1 MTSRLTQFC
10 VGLLAAGLLF
20 GGPALAQS
28 TDSISGDAVAIGPD
42 IIQIDKTEVVLLG
55 IDAPEANQV
64 CNDANGTWKCG
75 DTAFA
80 TMDQIAKAAAVT
92 CTLKGPRDPFGRFS
106 GTCLQGDTDIAREM
120 VQQGMALAFPHDPES
135 KNYVDDEKAAKAAK
149 VGLWA
154 AGIKFDDP
162 WIYRARNNHSP
173 FK

>member
-1 MTSRLTQFC
+1 MTSRLTGFC
-10 VGLLAAGLLF
+10 VGLITAVLLL

-28 TDSISGDAVAIGPD
+28 ADSISGDAVAIGPD
-42 IIQIDKTEVVLLG
+42 IIQIDKTEIVLLG

-64 CNDANGTWKCG
+64 CGDANGTWKCG

-80 TMDQIAKAAAVT
+80 IMDQVAKAAPVT
-92 CTLKGPRDPFGRFS
+92 CTLKGPHDQFGRFN
-106 GTCLQGDTDIAREM
+106 GTCLQGDVDLAREM
-120 VQQGMALAFPHDPES
+120 VKQGMALAFPHDPES

-162 WIYRARNNHSP
+162 WVYRVKNNHSP
-173 FK
+173 LK